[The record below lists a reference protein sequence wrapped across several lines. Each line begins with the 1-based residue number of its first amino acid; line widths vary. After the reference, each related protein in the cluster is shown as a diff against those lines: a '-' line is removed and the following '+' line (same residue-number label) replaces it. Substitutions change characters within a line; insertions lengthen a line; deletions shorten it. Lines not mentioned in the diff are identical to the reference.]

1 MTPERRATLSVA
13 CAAVLFGST
22 FLLTK
27 NGVEDASPSAFL
39 AARFLGGSIA
49 ILGVAVARGRR
60 HYPSRGIAGPAVACG
75 VVLSAGYALQTIGLQ
90 YTASSTSAFITYLLV
105 IFVALLAAI
114 LHRAVPAPTVL
125 AGLVVATAGMW
136 LLTGGTGGA
145 GDAAG
150 FGRGEVLTLGCA
162 LAYAVHILLLDR
174 YSRRFDTAWF
184 TGLQL
189 LVVGLL
195 CLGPGFAQGGYSF
208 SASTWFAAG
217 ATGLGASAIALTLQ
231 IGGQRR
237 LGPTRTAVLLMLEP
251 VTAAVLGYLVGERL
265 GLAGGVGASLILVG
279 IGLAE
284 ARPSPGGPTSDPGM
298 RETPV
303 NTGHSGVSST
313 SDL

>member
-1 MTPERRATLSVA
+1 MTPDRRAALSVA

-27 NGVEDASPSAFL
+27 TGVEDASPSAFL
-39 AARFLGGSIA
+39 AARFLGGA
-49 ILGVAVARGRR
+49 LVILAVAAARGRR
-60 HYPSRGIAGPAVACG
+60 HHPSRAIAGPVIACG
-75 VVLSAGYALQTIGLQ
+75 LVLAAGYAFQTVGLQ
-90 YTASSTSAFITYLLV
+90 YTSSATSAFITYLLV

-114 LHRAVPAPTVL
+114 VHRVVPAPTVL
-125 AGLVVATAGMW
+125 AGLVIATAGMW
-136 LLTGGTGGA
+136 LLTGGTGG
-145 GDAAG
+145 
-150 FGRGEVLTLGCA
+150 FGRGEALTLACA
-162 LAYAVHILLLDR
+162 FAYAVHILLLGR

-184 TGLQL
+184 TGGQL

-195 CLGPGFAQGGYSF
+195 CLGPGFAQGGFGF

-265 GLAGGVGASLILVG
+265 GIAGGVGASLILVG

-284 ARPSPGGPTSDPGM
+284 ARPSPGPVGSGAGM

-313 SDL
+313 SDLGGTP